1 MPKDVFN
8 YLLTLAGAL
17 SLVAIGWI
25 FGNDYTLHSVHK
37 DCKEFGGSNLYTGI
51 VIECKVEVLK

>member
-1 MPKDVFN
+1 MNKDVSN

-17 SLVAIGWI
+17 SLVVIGWI

-37 DCKEFGGSNLYTGI
+37 DCQEFGGAKLYTGV